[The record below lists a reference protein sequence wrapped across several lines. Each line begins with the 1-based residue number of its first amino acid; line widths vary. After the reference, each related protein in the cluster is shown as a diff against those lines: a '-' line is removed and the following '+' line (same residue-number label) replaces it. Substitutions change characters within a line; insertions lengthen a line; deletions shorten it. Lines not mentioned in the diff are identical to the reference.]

1 MIKLKSLLEQE
12 FPTDLYYN
20 PVLFYNLDANK
31 TLIALYKQIQDKLKD
46 KFTEAHFK
54 AETAMSGPL
63 KPEANGV
70 NVSALKAL
78 KALQN
83 EYPGVRLFRND
94 KIASYRDYTTQA
106 DLFVRVASQRGGTI
120 DKAMQRAALPGFS
133 QHHTGKAFDISGYDA
148 IDDNILKQ
156 FGFERPYLKASKH
169 RISEP
174 WHIYFKK

>member
-1 MIKLKSLLEQE
+1 MIRLKTLLEQGE
-12 FPTDLYYN
+12 LDVMQK
-20 PVLFYNLDANK
+20 PVLFYNLNTDKAM
-31 TLIALYKQIQDKLKD
+31 IQLYKQIENKLQDQ
-46 KFTEAHFK
+46 FTEAHFK
-54 AETAMSGPL
+54 AETSMSGPL

-70 NVSALKAL
+70 NSAALKAL

-83 EYPGVRLFRND
+83 EYPEVRLFRND

-156 FGFERPYLKASKH
+156 FGFERPYLKASKW

-174 WHIYFKK
+174 WHIYYKK